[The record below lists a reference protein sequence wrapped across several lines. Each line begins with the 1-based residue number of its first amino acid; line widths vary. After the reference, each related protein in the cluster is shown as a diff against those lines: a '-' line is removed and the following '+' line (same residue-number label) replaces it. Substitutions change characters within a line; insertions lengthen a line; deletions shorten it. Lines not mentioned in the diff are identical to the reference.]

1 MASNLIYKQQVFET
15 TLKLVGVDLIRLSW
29 GNISTRLPNGTVA
42 ITPSGVLYDRMQP
55 EDIVI
60 MDLNGNKLEGYYNPS
75 SERALH
81 NEIYKVRPDIN
92 AVVHTHS
99 RYAIAFST
107 VEMELPAICLELLFV
122 GAPIPI
128 APYQCPGTIEVG
140 IGAAAFFKKR
150 AELKGL
156 LLENHGLVAIGS
168 NLDEAYQNAY
178 NLETGAEI
186 YHLTLQTG
194 KVPNSLTEKQIADVF
209 LQYKKP
215 KQN

>member
-1 MASNLIYKQQVFET
+1 MTSNLIYKQQVFET
-15 TLKLVGVDLIRLSW
+15 TLKLVDINLIRLSY
-29 GNISTRLPNGTVA
+29 GNISMRLPNRNIA
-42 ITPSGVLYDRMQP
+42 ITPTNIQYDRLKP
-55 EDIVI
+55 GDTVI
-60 MDLNGNKLEGYYNPS
+60 MDLQGNKLEGHYNPS

-81 NEIYKVRPDIN
+81 NEIYKVRPDVN

-107 VEMELPAICLELLFV
+107 VEMELPVICLELFFV

-128 APYQCPGTIEVG
+128 APYQCPGTVEVG

-150 AELKGL
+150 TELKGL

-194 KVPNSLTEKQIADVF
+194 KVPNALTEKQIADIF
-209 LQYKKP
+209 AQYKKP
-215 KQN
+215 K